1 MFSTPVVNLN
11 DEENIKDKEDEF
23 LHSLTDYF
31 T

>member
-11 DEENIKDKEDEF
+11 DEEKIKDKEDEF
-23 LHSLTDYF
+23 LNSLTDYF